1 MDIYTIEFSAIRK
14 NILPFAIIWIDL
26 EGIILKLNKSDR
38 KRQILYDMTY
48 MWNLKSTTN

>member
-1 MDIYTIEFSAIRK
+1 MDRFGGYYT
-14 NILPFAIIWIDL
+14 
-26 EGIILKLNKSDR
+26 KLNKSDR